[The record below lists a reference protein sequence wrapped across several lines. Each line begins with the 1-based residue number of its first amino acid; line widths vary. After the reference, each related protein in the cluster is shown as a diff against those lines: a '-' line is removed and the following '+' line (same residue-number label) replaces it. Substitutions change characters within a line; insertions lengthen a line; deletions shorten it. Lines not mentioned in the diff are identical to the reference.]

1 MKNLF
6 GICLFVFFLQLTLA
20 AQTYHYRITTV
31 RMEDFTEI
39 KKIDSIVRK
48 SRFKGAK
55 YIDLSFFNATDVRL
69 RNFYAPI
76 DTDTTY
82 YIAIFGKMAP
92 LCDSG
97 DCITKY
103 REKYYILPVNV
114 PWDKKYPT
122 KKNYYYRYEDIL
134 TKYFTMLPMLIE
146 RNSDGRMTEVSDT
159 TERYYFLTE

>member
-6 GICLFVFFLQLTLA
+6 GICLLVLFLQLALA
-20 AQTYHYRITTV
+20 AQTHHDRITTV

-39 KKIDSIVRK
+39 KKIDSIIRK

-55 YIDLSFFNATDVRL
+55 YINLSFFNATDVRL
-69 RNFYAPI
+69 RNFDAPI

-82 YIAIFGKMAP
+82 YIAIYGKMAP

-97 DCITKY
+97 DCITNY
-103 REKYYILPVNV
+103 REKYYVLPVNV
-114 PWDKKYPT
+114 PWNKKYPT
-122 KKNYYYRYEDIL
+122 KKNYYYSSEDIL

-146 RNSDGRMTEVSDT
+146 RKPDSRMTEVSDT

>member
-6 GICLFVFFLQLTLA
+6 GICLLVLFLQLALA
-20 AQTYHYRITTV
+20 AQTHHDRITTV

-39 KKIDSIVRK
+39 KKIDSIIRK

-55 YIDLSFFNATDVRL
+55 YINLSFFNATDVRL
-69 RNFYAPI
+69 RNFDAPI

-82 YIAIFGKMAP
+82 YIAIYGKMAP

-97 DCITKY
+97 DCITNY
-103 REKYYILPVNV
+103 REKYYVLPVNV
-114 PWDKKYPT
+114 PWNKKYPT
-122 KKNYYYRYEDIL
+122 KKNYYYSSEDIL

-146 RNSDGRMTEVSDT
+146 RKPDGRMTEVSDT